1 MTARCSPTSS
11 PAAAS
16 QPRAVPVSRP
26 HEVHPSVQLVASKRG
41 PSLKGSLP
49 IKGSRTLART
59 PAFSHPLFWGKCEH
73 GGAGLAVRRDGTDV
87 LPVLPAPPGLGAV
100 TTCGDTGRRPPR
112 TARPAP
118 RSSCA
123 AARPAACPDPAGP
136 PGRPRGRSSAS
147 PGSPGAERGRPAA
160 WIRAMPACGACERQ
174 RDVGE
179 PRGALPV
186 LPPFAPSRDAVDV
199 RGRDS
204 PEGIRQ
210 HVAPIEGVD
219 GAPRGRSSLALQEG
233 APGASQ
239 QLALGMWGWH

>member
-1 MTARCSPTSS
+1 MLRCS
-11 PAAAS
+11 
-16 QPRAVPVSRP
+16 
-26 HEVHPSVQLVASKRG
+26 
-41 PSLKGSLP
+41 LP
-49 IKGSRTLART
+49 
-59 PAFSHPLFWGKCEH
+59 
-73 GGAGLAVRRDGTDV
+73 
-87 LPVLPAPPGLGAV
+87 PPGLGAV

-123 AARPAACPDPAGP
+123 AARPAACPEPAGP

-147 PGSPGAERGRPAA
+147 PGNPGAERGRPAA

-174 RDVGE
+174 RDDGE
-179 PRGALPV
+179 PWGALPV

-199 RGRDS
+199 RGQDS

-219 GAPRGRSSLALQEG
+219 GAPRGGSSLALQEG

-239 QLALGMWGWH
+239 QLALGTWGGALSWGWGQVPSRAPCPHYNISGWKENTRKARASCGTP